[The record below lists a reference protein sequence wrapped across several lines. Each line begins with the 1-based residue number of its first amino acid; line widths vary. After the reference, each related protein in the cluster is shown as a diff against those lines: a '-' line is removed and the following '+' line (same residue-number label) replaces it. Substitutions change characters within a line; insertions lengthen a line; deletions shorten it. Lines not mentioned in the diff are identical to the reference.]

1 VYVFIFVAIGFIAF
15 FIANSI
21 TFPLTLIEEQLRETK
36 IGKKM
41 DPISWKGSDEIGKLI
56 NEYNRMILELEE
68 STDRLAKS
76 ERENAWREMAKQVAH
91 EIKNPLTPMKLGLQH
106 LQRSWNDNDPNF
118 NEKFER
124 FNNTFIQQIESLSL
138 IASEFSSFAQM
149 PQTSKELVDLKE
161 IVSNV
166 VDLYKNTNDIEIHL
180 GYLPG
185 LKSMV
190 MADKDQMIRTFNN
203 LIKNAIQSIPSQRN
217 GQINV
222 DLLNDKGHFLVMIQ
236 DNGAGIEEE
245 KQSKIFQP
253 NFTTKNSGMGMGLAI
268 VKNIIDNAGGK
279 IWFQSELNKGTTF
292 YVSLPLDYGND

>member
-1 VYVFIFVAIGFIAF
+1 
-15 FIANSI
+15 
-21 TFPLTLIEEQLRETK
+21 
-36 IGKKM
+36 
-41 DPISWKGSDEIGKLI
+41 
-56 NEYNRMILELEE
+56 
-68 STDRLAKS
+68 
-76 ERENAWREMAKQVAH
+76 MAKQVAH

>member
-1 VYVFIFVAIGFIAF
+1 
-15 FIANSI
+15 
-21 TFPLTLIEEQLRETK
+21 
-36 IGKKM
+36 
-41 DPISWKGSDEIGKLI
+41 
-56 NEYNRMILELEE
+56 
-68 STDRLAKS
+68 
-76 ERENAWREMAKQVAH
+76 
-91 EIKNPLTPMKLGLQH
+91 
-106 LQRSWNDNDPNF
+106 
-118 NEKFER
+118 
-124 FNNTFIQQIESLSL
+124 
-138 IASEFSSFAQM
+138 
-149 PQTSKELVDLKE
+149 
-161 IVSNV
+161 V

-236 DNGAGIEEE
+236 DNGSGIEEE

-292 YVSLPLDYGND
+292 YVSLPLDHGND